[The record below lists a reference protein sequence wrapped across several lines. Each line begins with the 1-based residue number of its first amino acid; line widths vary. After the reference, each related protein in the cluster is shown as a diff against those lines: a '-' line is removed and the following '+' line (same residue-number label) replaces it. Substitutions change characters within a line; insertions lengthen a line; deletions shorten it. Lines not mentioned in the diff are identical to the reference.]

1 MPRQPDFHTAQTKTK
16 QIYTL
21 LRERIFQG
29 IYPAG
34 RRLPSTR
41 DLASEFG
48 VSRALVVEV
57 YEQLIAEGYL
67 EGRQGSGTYVVDLGG
82 RRPFLAQQQERSLSL
97 GAADSIKASS
107 GFHRIDFR
115 PSFPALEH
123 IPRKKWKE
131 TAQAVFENMA
141 AWEFGYDQTE
151 GHIELRTAICQLL
164 RNTKGITCLPS
175 QVMITAG
182 ATQGIA
188 LLCRFLLKPGDSM
201 VSEDPTATF
210 IYEMFAST
218 GANIIPVPVDDHGLR
233 IVDIPSSVRPKCV
246 FVTPSHQFPF
256 GSILSIGR
264 RMELLEYARQ
274 TGCYVIEDDY
284 DSEFRYAGMPVHA
297 LRELDAERVIYVG
310 TFSKNLFPALRIG
323 YMVMPNELIAPL
335 QRLKRLADMQ
345 SPTLPQLTLARF
357 IAEQHL
363 ERHIAR
369 MKRIYGKRR
378 NRLITSLSE
387 AFGSGVRIS
396 GDAAGLNL
404 VAELNKYKLDSYATA
419 RLAEQNITI
428 YPAEKYTIAKGKYED
443 RFIMGFGNVSEPDIV
458 EGVKALAEILKGT
471 SRRNNEPL

>member
-1 MPRQPDFHTAQTKTK
+1 MPRQPMSHPAGTKTK
-16 QIYTL
+16 QVYTL
-21 LRERIFQG
+21 LRERIFLG
-29 IYPAG
+29 IYPSG

-48 VSRALVVEV
+48 VSRALIVEV

-67 EGRQGSGTYVVDLGG
+67 EGRQGSGTYVVDFGG
-82 RRPFLAQQQERSLSL
+82 RRPSPVFQQESPSL
-97 GAADSIKASS
+97 GAADSIKTTTD
-107 GFHRIDFR
+107 FHRIDFR

-131 TAQAVFENMA
+131 TALAVYETTD
-141 AWEFGYDQTE
+141 AWEYGYDQTE
-151 GHIELRTAICQLL
+151 GHLELRTVICQLL
-164 RNTKGITCLPS
+164 RNTKGIHCLPS
-175 QVMITAG
+175 QVIITAG

-188 LLCRFLLKPGDSM
+188 LLCQLLLKPGAAM

-218 GANIIPVPVDDHGLR
+218 GADIVPVPVDDHGLC
-233 IVDIPSSVRPKCV
+233 IDDIPSSVRPKCV

-274 TGCYVIEDDY
+274 TGCYIIEDDY

-323 YMVMPNELIAPL
+323 YLVVPNELIAPL
-335 QRLKRLADMQ
+335 HRLKRLADMQ

-357 IAEQHL
+357 IAEHHL

-378 NRLITSLSE
+378 NRLIACLSE

-396 GDAAGLNL
+396 GDAAGLHL
-404 VAELNKYKLDSYATA
+404 VAELNKYKLDSYAAA
-419 RLAEQNITI
+419 RLAERNITI
-428 YPAEKYTIAKGKYED
+428 YPAEKYTIAKGQYED
-443 RFIMGFGNVSEPDIV
+443 RLIMGFGNVSEPNIA
-458 EGVKALAEILKGT
+458 EGVKALAEILQA
-471 SRRNNEPL
+471 E